1 VHLGFCWLFFP
12 CVCLSCLSPLFFSWL
27 LFRFSMCVQM
37 LAESSSALLSA
48 MSRIWHRWSFFG
60 IENNTS
66 LSLDFSAV
74 LSLSLSLS
82 LRVAAA
88 IAEEVFLLFLF
99 GKPVSVFAVQSD
111 FVSGF
116 FCTGCSVVVSEL
128 EEIFTS
134 SLLLHTHL
142 SWHVDCGTLYDNT
155 LSTNGST
162 PYLSH
167 HHGRRRGTLLSI
179 SSSSCLCFWNAR
191 LNFLS
196 SSKPSELSPSVVK
209 NPQE

>member
-1 VHLGFCWLFFP
+1 VHLGFCCFFFP
-12 CVCLSCLSPLFFSWL
+12 LRLSFLFVSSLPFFYVCSDARGVFFCTSI
-27 LFRFSMCVQM
+27 CHVPH
-37 LAESSSALLSA
+37 LASLEFF
-48 MSRIWHRWSFFG
+48 WHREQYKF
-60 IENNTS
+60 
-66 LSLDFSAV
+66 V
-74 LSLSLSLS
+74 LRIFRSSLSLSLLPCRCRHS
-82 LRVAAA
+82 RGG
-88 IAEEVFLLFLF
+88 FFFFFSLF
-99 GKPVSVFAVQSD
+99 GKPVSVFTVQSD

-128 EEIFTS
+128 EEIFRS

-142 SWHVDCGTLYDNT
+142 SWHVDCGMLYDNT
-155 LSTNGST
+155 LSTNGSP

-167 HHGRRRGTLLSI
+167 HHGRRRGTLFPI

-209 NPQE
+209 NSQEEL

>member
-1 VHLGFCWLFFP
+1 
-12 CVCLSCLSPLFFSWL
+12 
-27 LFRFSMCVQM
+27 M

-48 MSRIWHRWSFFG
+48 MSRIWHRWSFFWHR
-60 IENNTS
+60 EQYKFVLRFFRS
-66 LSLDFSAV
+66 S

-167 HHGRRRGTLLSI
+167 HHGRRRACSNHEEEENKI
-179 SSSSCLCFWNAR
+179 D
-191 LNFLS
+191 
-196 SSKPSELSPSVVK
+196 E
-209 NPQE
+209 

>member
-1 VHLGFCWLFFP
+1 LA
-12 CVCLSCLSPLFFSWL
+12 FFSL
-27 LFRFSMCVQM
+27 RLSFLFVSSLFLVASVPFFYVCSDARGVFFCTSICHVPH
-37 LAESSSALLSA
+37 LASLEFF
-48 MSRIWHRWSFFG
+48 WHREQYKF
-60 IENNTS
+60 
-66 LSLDFSAV
+66 V
-74 LSLSLSLS
+74 LRIFRSSLSLSLS

-116 FCTGCSVVVSEL
+116 FCTGCSVIVSEL
-128 EEIFTS
+128 EEIFRS

-142 SWHVDCGTLYDNT
+142 SWHVDCGMLYDNT